1 MIDND
6 IEERGEMFGDQDDD
20 VEFGFNNNADED
32 PTAQIDS
39 MLSQSK
45 NSDWGIEWARMIL
58 HDRSF
63 AVRV

>member
-1 MIDND
+1 MVDND

-45 NSDWGIEWARMIL
+45 NSDWMIE
-58 HDRSF
+58 
-63 AVRV
+63 